1 MQVRFTLFVKS
12 LLIVGI
18 LFPLAYLLVLSV
30 AENWSFPQ
38 LVPENISFER
48 WLSVSS
54 SKDLFTSLGFSLV
67 ISICVAFFSTL
78 LGFITSRYV
87 ARSSK
92 REWLILLAY
101 LPYVLS
107 PVIYAALL
115 YIYFVRFGLSGNMIG
130 VIIGQLII
138 AYPYSIIIFSG
149 FWNNQLIKYEEL
161 ATTLGSNVGYTFRKV
176 LLPMAKGILMI
187 CFFQT
192 FLISWFEYGLTSLI
206 GVGKVQTLTV
216 KVFQFISEADFY
228 YAAFSSCMLIFPPL
242 VLLWFNKRYVYS
254 KLT

>member
-1 MQVRFTLFVKS
+1 M
-12 LLIVGI
+12 II
-18 LFPLAYLLVLSV
+18 AIIFPIAYLLLLSI
-30 AENWSFPQ
+30 ASNWSFPELWPQ
-38 LVPENISFER
+38 SLSFDRWWKISE
-48 WLSVSS
+48 
-54 SKDLFTSLGFSLV
+54 SKELFASLGFSLV
-67 ISICVAFFSTL
+67 ISVSVAFFSTL

-87 ARSSK
+87 MRSSK
-92 REWLILLAY
+92 RNWFVFMAY

-115 YIYFVRFGLSGNMIG
+115 YIYFVKYGLSGHLVG

-149 FWNNQLIKYEEL
+149 FWNDQLRKYEEL
-161 ATTLGSNVGYTFRKV
+161 AITLGSSSVYTFKKV
-176 LLPMAKGILMI
+176 LLPMARSILII

-192 FLISWFEYGLTSLI
+192 FLISWFEYGLTALI

-228 YAAFSSCMLIFPPL
+228 YAAFSSCLLIIPPL
-242 VLLWFNKRYVYS
+242 VLLWFNKRFVYA
-254 KLT
+254 KLV